1 MENQPTLGGQKF
13 RVDNQT
19 KPNCPLREANTVGE
33 MSSEQKEELK
43 EIALEPKGSNVTP
56 SRSKEKSS
64 GGKKASVPPFQTKMT
79 PPPEPPACQC
89 SPPKKGNSTDPIKG
103 NR

>member
-1 MENQPTLGGQKF
+1 MENQPTLEGQKF
-13 RVDNQT
+13 TVDNQT
-19 KPNCPLREANTVGE
+19 KPNCPLSEANTVEE

-43 EIALEPKGSNVTP
+43 EMALEAKGSNVTP

-64 GGKKASVPPFQTKMT
+64 GGKKASVPPFQKKTT
-79 PPPEPPACQC
+79 PPPQPPECQC
-89 SPPKKGNSTDPIKG
+89 SPPKKGNSADPIKG